1 MTSASAT
8 SSGSITF
15 EFDSAWEEG
24 MFSKFVLS
32 LVGPQA
38 ANKNNKVKLI
48 NRISLAS
55 LGNLS
60 NTISRK
66 NIELSELGYD
76 SAQESLLDFKKAI
89 IFHKSLSPSGKL
101 DPKPTILVLGTPL
114 VTVLKISRSEPPCF
128 HSQSNR

>member
-24 MFSKFVLS
+24 MFSMFVLS

-76 SAQESLLDFKKAI
+76 
-89 IFHKSLSPSGKL
+89 
-101 DPKPTILVLGTPL
+101 
-114 VTVLKISRSEPPCF
+114 
-128 HSQSNR
+128 

>member
-24 MFSKFVLS
+24 MFSMFVLS

-89 IFHKSLSPSGKL
+89 ILHKSLSPSGKL
-101 DPKPTILVLGTPL
+101 VPKPTILVLGTPL

-128 HSQSNR
+128 HSQSNK